1 MEKVILVSVGEENKK
16 QIIRKQKRECR
27 YGGGGKKRKN
37 NVILGSQL
45 EKTTKTK
52 KQTAKNKLITKEDNM
67 REREREREREKGHT

>member
-27 YGGGGKKRKN
+27 YGGWGKKRKN

-45 EKTTKTK
+45 EKTTITK
-52 KQTAKNKLITKEDNM
+52 KQTAKNKLITKEDN
-67 REREREREREKGHT
+67 EREREKGHT